1 MVLLIYLMAAGW
13 AESDECEAWIF
24 KCPCNKRRG

>member
-1 MVLLIYLMAAGW
+1 MIIIAILFLSGW

-24 KCPCNKRRG
+24 